1 MYKLVYTTVT
11 SFLQASYA
19 ILFAMDANAH
29 RSGCPVATAL
39 DILGDRWTL
48 VVIRDIFLGK
58 KRYQEFLASPERIT
72 TNILA
77 QRLRYLEEERLVA
90 KTLYQERPPRYEYA
104 LTDRGKALAPVLTSL
119 WNWSLKWEM
128 GQSRVPASPFGDGKR
143 A

>member
-1 MYKLVYTTVT
+1 
-11 SFLQASYA
+11 
-19 ILFAMDANAH
+19 MDANAH

-72 TNILA
+72 TNN
-77 QRLRYLEEERLVA
+77 
-90 KTLYQERPPRYEYA
+90 PC
-104 LTDRGKALAPVLTSL
+104 
-119 WNWSLKWEM
+119 
-128 GQSRVPASPFGDGKR
+128 PA

>member
-1 MYKLVYTTVT
+1 
-11 SFLQASYA
+11 
-19 ILFAMDANAH
+19 MDSNAH
-29 RSGCPVATAL
+29 RSECPVATAL

-48 VVIRDIFLGK
+48 VVIRDIFLEK

-77 QRLRYLEEERLVA
+77 QRLRYLEEARLVV

-104 LTDRGKALAPVLTSL
+104 LTDRGRALAPVLTSL

-128 GQSRVPASPFGDGKR
+128 GHSRVPASPFGDGKR